1 MPRHPKKTVLIA
13 SSNIDT
19 VNSLSEC
26 LRNEYKIYVA
36 TNEKECFELFRQ
48 KRHEYNFFDID
59 LFSCKAGANA
69 YQKYYKSVFK
79 PYFQN
84 YPSSEIIII
93 TKIENIRNAVFAVK
107 AGASDY
113 IAEPI
118 NTDEVKLVTQRI
130 RDDILVQE
138 ELDYLRDQFWEK
150 DFVEVIQTKSPS
162 MKEVLN
168 KIRSV
173 APTKTTVLL
182 QGETGTGKGVMARLI
197 HAHSNRKHNQFISV
211 HCGAIPDTLVE
222 SELFGHEKGAFTGAD
237 RRKLGKFAIAQEG
250 TLFLDEIS
258 TITPATQI
266 KLLQVLQEKTIQ
278 PIGGETTIE
287 TDVRFVAATNEDLKV
302 MADSGTFRKDL
313 YYRLNVFPIDLPAL
327 RDRKE
332 DIPNLISLFLKR
344 LNLFHGKEIN
354 ETHPAVLEGLSQY
367 EWPGNI
373 RELENLI
380 ERAYILETSNVL
392 SPESFPGEL
401 FKENKPLARI
411 HVNASK
417 KLADIRRIGAENI
430 ERHYLKEIL
439 SVNKG
444 RIDRSASDAGISTRQ
459 LHKLLHKY
467 GINKKEFKSK

>member
-1 MPRHPKKTVLIA
+1 MPKHPQKTVLIA
-13 SSNIDT
+13 SSHPDT
-19 VNSLSEC
+19 VRALSEC
-26 LRNEYKIYVA
+26 LRSEYNIFSA
-36 TNEKECFELFRQ
+36 ANGKECFELFRQ
-48 KRHEYNFFDID
+48 KRYEYIFFDIE
-59 LFSCKAGANA
+59 LLSCKEDITT
-69 YQKYYKSVFK
+69 YEHYYKSVFK
-79 PYFQN
+79 PYFQHV
-84 YPSSEIIII
+84 PSAEIIII
-93 TKIENIRNAVFAVK
+93 TKLENIRKAVFAVK

-113 IAEPI
+113 ITEPI
-118 NTDEVKLVTQRI
+118 NTEEMKLVTQKI
-130 RDDILVQE
+130 RDDIMVQE

-150 DFVEVIQTKSPS
+150 DSVEVIQTKSPL

-197 HAHSNRKHNQFISV
+197 HAHSNRKYNQFISV
-211 HCGAIPDTLVE
+211 HCGAIPDTLIE

-278 PIGGETTIE
+278 PIGSEIEIE
-287 TDVRFVAATNEDLKV
+287 TDVRFVAATNADLRV
-302 MADSGTFRKDL
+302 MAEAGNFRKDL
-313 YYRLNVFPIDLPAL
+313 YYRLNVFPIDLPPL
-327 RDRKE
+327 KDRKE
-332 DIPNLISLFLKR
+332 DIPNLISIFLKR
-344 LNLFHGKEIN
+344 LNQFHGKEIQ
-354 ETHPAVLEGLSQY
+354 ETHPAVLKGLAQY
-367 EWPGNI
+367 DWPGNI
-373 RELENLI
+373 RELENLV
-380 ERAYILETSNVL
+380 ERAYILETSNIL
-392 SPESFPGEL
+392 SPESFPAEL
-401 FKENKPLARI
+401 FREDKQLARI

-417 KLADIRRIGAENI
+417 KLADIRRIGVENV

-444 RIDRSASDAGISTRQ
+444 RIDRSAGDAGISTRQ

-467 GINKKEFKSK
+467 GINKEDFKR

>member
-1 MPRHPKKTVLIA
+1 MPKYQNKTVLIA
-13 SSNIDT
+13 SANTDT
-19 VNSLSEC
+19 VRALSEC
-26 LRNEYKIYVA
+26 LRSQYDIVTA
-36 TNEKECFELFRQ
+36 TNENKCLELFRQ
-48 KRHEYNFFDID
+48 KRNEYNFIDIE
-59 LFSCKAGANA
+59 LFGNRAESNA
-69 YQKYYKSVFK
+69 YQKYYKAVFK
-79 PYFQN
+79 SYFQH
-84 YPSSEIIII
+84 YPTAEIIII
-93 TKIENIRNAVFAVK
+93 TKIENIRKAVFAVK

-118 NTDEVKLVTQRI
+118 NIDEVKLVTQRI
-130 RDDILVQE
+130 RDDIMVQE

-150 DFVEVIQTKSPS
+150 DFVEVIQTKSPL

-173 APTKTTVLL
+173 ATTKTTVLL

-197 HAHSNRKHNQFISV
+197 HAHSNRKNNQFISV
-211 HCGAIPDTLVE
+211 HCGAIPDTLIE

-266 KLLQVLQEKTIQ
+266 KLLQVLQDKTIQ
-278 PIGGETTIE
+278 PIGGEVEIE
-287 TDVRFVAATNEDLKV
+287 TDVRFVAATNADLRIL
-302 MADSGTFRKDL
+302 AEAGNFRKDL
-313 YYRLNVFPIDLPAL
+313 YYRLNVFPIELPPL
-327 RDRKE
+327 KDRKE

-344 LNLFHGKEIN
+344 LNQFHGKEIN
-354 ETHPAVLEGLSQY
+354 EIHPAVLEGLSQY

-380 ERAYILETSNVL
+380 ERAYILESSNVL

-401 FKENKPLARI
+401 FQKNKPFAQI

-417 KLADIRRIGAENI
+417 KLSDIRKIGVENI
-430 ERHYLKEIL
+430 ERQYLKEVL
-439 SVNKG
+439 SMNKG
-444 RIDRSASDAGISTRQ
+444 RIDKSAGDAGISTRQ

-467 GINKKEFKSK
+467 GINKEEFKK